1 MRDLFPADFEEEVE
15 VETFEMEYADGT
27 KAEVMIVC
35 RFEVEFEET
44 ESTQEY
50 VAVTELVDEEV
61 AGDELEIM
69 IYRYYQ
75 DPLHKESF
83 HIADIEDEEEQAIV
97 QGIFEEIMAD
107 DTEEDTLY
115 S

>member
-1 MRDLFPADFEEEVE
+1 MTDFMPMNENEEQVE
-15 VETFEMEYADGT
+15 VETFEMEYADGS

-50 VAVTELVDEEV
+50 IAVTELVDEEL
-61 AGDELEIM
+61 AGDELEISL
-69 IYRYYQ
+69 YRYYQ

-83 HIADIEDEEEQAIV
+83 TLGDIEDPEEQEIV

-107 DTEEDTLY
+107 DSEDEEE
-115 S
+115 